1 MEERFET
8 CAQGSRRASPLRVEH
23 QQRLQR
29 CRRQI
34 ALARALLA
42 QPVYPYDSMAPHDP
56 FDLRG
61 AKAKERA

>member
-8 CAQGSRRASPLRVEH
+8 CAQASRRASTLRVEH

-29 CRRQI
+29 CRAQV
-34 ALARALLA
+34 ALARVLLTR
-42 QPVYPYDSMAPHDP
+42 PVYPYDPMAPHDP

-61 AKAKERA
+61 VKARERA